1 MLNFDLVANFA
12 TICCIRILFYLIC
25 PFQRCNMGRRKEKFV
40 EEKARINCEIRGKP
54 AEIFNELK
62 RRGLITSA
70 RDAVVQGLACLYEK
84 VLERDLREAQ
94 LKASKRINTEL

>member
-1 MLNFDLVANFA
+1 MLSGFLGWV
-12 TICCIRILFYLIC
+12 
-25 PFQRCNMGRRKEKFV
+25 MGRRKEKF
-40 EEKARINCEIRGKP
+40 EDEKARINCEIRGKP

-94 LKASKRINTEL
+94 LKASRRINTEP